1 MGTTGTPGAD
11 GDTVTVEYM
20 VTGVHCASEDADVAG
35 RGELPRDDTTG
46 AEVAGDVGTSDV
58 PGTTGV
64 VGTTTGVVAGTLGT
78 TTGVVSTIGVV
89 AGTLGTT
96 TGVVSTIG
104 VVAGTLG
111 TTTGVV
117 GTIGTKVVETTV
129 ELAGQLVTVE
139 WQLVMV
145 TWLSAVLG
153 HLFWGLLGGRGNLRD
168 RGGRRNLGGR
178 GGLWLIAI
186 GRCTGRNL
194 NLAVGDLRGTL
205 VSSCQCWD
213 SGNGTG
219 HEGSNSD

>member
-1 MGTTGTPGAD
+1 MGTTGTTGAD

-78 TTGVVSTIGVV
+78 TTGVV
-89 AGTLGTT
+89 
-96 TGVVSTIG
+96 
-104 VVAGTLG
+104 
-111 TTTGVV
+111 

-145 TWLSAVLG
+145 T
-153 HLFWGLLGGRGNLRD
+153 
-168 RGGRRNLGGR
+168 
-178 GGLWLIAI
+178 
-186 GRCTGRNL
+186 C
-194 NLAVGDLRGTL
+194 
-205 VSSCQCWD
+205 
-213 SGNGTG
+213 
-219 HEGSNSD
+219 